1 MILPFWSQLIGAGLS
16 NHLKH
21 PITVLPQYFEMDLG
35 KKKTVY
41 ISLMEDV
48 VKWEIPKQSV
58 NSPIHCQV
66 EKAGV

>member
-1 MILPFWSQLIGAGLS
+1 
-16 NHLKH
+16 
-21 PITVLPQYFEMDLG
+21 MDLG
-35 KKKTVY
+35 KKPVS